1 MIMFFK
7 KRIWQ
12 VIKVNTP
19 EELAEKL
26 TNYTWTLCTGF
37 KLGDYYFLNDSTSEN
52 GAQEYAVLKDTGEQI
67 ESITFSWCSYNEAL
81 NYINKVI
88 KGEYDNEAWN
98 SGIDINTQL
107 ETPEQHGRC
116 PYCA

>member
-1 MIMFFK
+1 MFFK

-26 TNYTWTLCTGF
+26 THYTWTLCTGF

>member
-1 MIMFFK
+1 MFFK

-67 ESITFSWCSYNEAL
+67 ESITLAGELQRSIELYKQSY
-81 NYINKVI
+81 

-98 SGIDINTQL
+98 SGIDINTAGNS
-107 ETPEQHGRC
+107 EQHGRC